1 MDESK
6 IEVLGGGYREDIF
19 HKAEKSKDKIK
30 VVYAGKFSSAKGVYE
45 LIAAF
50 KRLKMLNLLW

>member
-50 KRLKMLNLLW
+50 KKD